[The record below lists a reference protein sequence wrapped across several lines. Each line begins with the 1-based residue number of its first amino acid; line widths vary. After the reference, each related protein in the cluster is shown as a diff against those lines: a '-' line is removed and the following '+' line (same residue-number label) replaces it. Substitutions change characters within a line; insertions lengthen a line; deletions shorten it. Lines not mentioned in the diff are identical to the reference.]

1 MAAFDFPNSPSTN
14 DVYTANGVSF
24 KWNGTVWQR
33 ISASTG
39 AQGAT
44 GPTGAQGATGAT
56 GSQGATGTTGPTG
69 PTGPTG
75 SQGAT
80 GSTGAQGAAGSNGGT
95 DIVNDT
101 SPQLGGDLDTNGH
114 EISLDDNHKV
124 KFGAGNDLQIYSNG
138 TAGYID
144 HVTTGT
150 GADLILRSKTFVV
163 RNLSDE
169 SMIVGN
175 QNGSVNLYYDNTKQL
190 ATHTDAIYIQ
200 TNADQGRIRLADTS
214 GNIAYQITGQDV
226 ASSGESGGRLVIQDA
241 NGGIFLDA
249 RTSGG
254 NCFVYN
260 TIKLNGN
267 STADNLKLVMGIGED
282 LQLYHD
288 GNNSFIDENGA
299 GNLRIR
305 TVNGNGI
312 ELIYSTGTL
321 SLKTHYNGGV
331 DLYHTGTKR
340 LETISDGVKITGNRL
355 NITDTGSVD
364 LYLSADT
371 DNSDESHVPRLHF
384 VQDGS
389 NTRLIIGS
397 EGSAGTA
404 FSNSIGN
411 SPYLQ
416 TIGSLPLVVATNSVG
431 RWQFTS
437 GGHFYPMANNSY
449 DIGSSSYRVRNL
461 YTNDLNLS
469 NEGGSNDVDGT
480 WGDWTLQEGESDVY
494 MINNRTGKK
503 YAMMLR
509 EVE

>member
-1 MAAFDFPNSPSTN
+1 MTTNSEYGALLYANAGVELRYDNVKKFETTSSGADVTGRLTTDGVFIGDGGNN
-14 DVYTANGVSF
+14 D
-24 KWNGTVWQR
+24 
-33 ISASTG
+33 
-39 AQGAT
+39 
-44 GPTGAQGATGAT
+44 
-56 GSQGATGTTGPTG
+56 
-69 PTGPTG
+69 
-75 SQGAT
+75 
-80 GSTGAQGAAGSNGGT
+80 
-95 DIVNDT
+95 
-101 SPQLGGDLDTNGH
+101 
-114 EISLDDNHKV
+114 ISLSI
-124 KFGAGNDLQIYSNG
+124 GANNDLRLYHDGSHS
-138 TAGYID
+138 YIKD
-144 HVTTGT
+144 RGT
-150 GADLILRSKTFVV
+150 G
-163 RNLSDE
+163 NLYIE
-169 SMIVGN
+169 SN
-175 QNGSVNLYYDNTKQL
+175 SVNIDTDHGEQMINCIKDGAVELYYDNIKQL
-190 ATHTDAIYIQ
+190 RTHTDAVYIQ

-214 GNIAYQITGQDV
+214 GNIAYQITGQDA

-241 NGGIFLDA
+241 NGGIFIDA

-260 TIKLNGN
+260 SLLLTGN
-267 STADNLKLVMGIGED
+267 ATADNLKLILGANSD

-288 GNNSFIDENGA
+288 GSNSYIDENGD

-312 ELIYSTGTL
+312 ELIYGSGTM

-389 NTRLIIGS
+389 ATRLIIGS